1 MENKPD
7 IGNAII
13 NTLNETRRLLNLI
26 TVNGRDNHAAL
37 VSAANAIAVVLGE
50 LVSGRVVVTVASTDK
65 DAKQE
70 NA

>member
-26 TVNGRDNHAAL
+26 TVSGRENHTALMAAD
-37 VSAANAIAVVLGE
+37 NAIATVLGE
-50 LVSGRVVVTVASTDK
+50 LVSGRVTVCTADSKEKTIDS
-65 DAKQE
+65 
-70 NA
+70 

>member
-13 NTLNETRRLLNLI
+13 STLNETRRLLNLI

-37 VSAANAIAVVLGE
+37 VSADNAIAVVLDE
-50 LVSGRVVVTVASTDK
+50 LMSGRVVITSISTDK
-65 DAKQE
+65 DAKRE